1 MCKIRFSNLF
11 RSVTLD
17 LTEEAVALIRDGRHP
32 NTVLSKDD
40 ASAVTGSLARRS
52 SDWSMIFAYEGD
64 GTLLWVQPGQ
74 PARYLTS
81 THSINA

>member
-32 NTVLSKDD
+32 NTVLSEDD
-40 ASAVTGSLARRS
+40 ASAVTGSLAGRS
-52 SDWSMIFAYEGD
+52 SDSSIIFAYEGD
-64 GTLLWVQPGQ
+64 GTLLWVQPRQ
-74 PARYLTS
+74 PARYLTT
-81 THSINA
+81 THQVNV